1 MLEVEQKKKAQQS
14 IFLKKNLYFRDIC
27 VQSVLILSLKV
38 DAQILILM
46 NDHKTSKREI
56 AHEHKSHDQPM
67 QEKKVSLTAQE
78 MQ

>member
-1 MLEVEQKKKAQQS
+1 MKQRTAGSNNNVGSGTKKKGLAEY
-14 IFLKKNLYFRDIC
+14 FFKKNLYFRDIC

-67 QEKKVSLTAQE
+67 
-78 MQ
+78 